1 MSLPHRTA
9 RRTIER
15 KESMKILGIDPGKGG
30 GLTIIDTGTDRRDGT
45 IARKM
50 PETPADLW
58 HLIADAQPDVAYIEQ
73 VHSSPQ
79 MGVKSAFTFGE
90 GFGRLTGM
98 LTAAGCRW
106 ELVRPQRWQKEM
118 GCLTKGDKNV
128 SKAAA
133 QRLFPWLKITHATA
147 DSLLIA
153 EWGVRQNKEGNE

>member
-1 MSLPHRTA
+1 MR
-9 RRTIER
+9 
-15 KESMKILGIDPGKGG
+15 ILGIDPGKSG
-30 GLTIIDTGTDRRDGT
+30 GLTIIDTDGERRDKT
-45 IARKM
+45 QAHKM

-58 HLIADAQPDVAYIEQ
+58 HLIAESQPDVAYIEH

-106 ELVRPQRWQKEM
+106 ELVRPQKWQKDM
-118 GCLTKGDKNV
+118 GCLSKGDKN
-128 SKAAA
+128 KTKEAA
-133 QRLFPWLKITHATA
+133 QRLFPWLRVTHATA

-153 EWGVRQNKEGNE
+153 EWGVRQQGGE